1 MENHDTE
8 HLLNESENNQASH
21 VDPALFSPAEGENN
35 LVVTDEMEDVEFDAP
50 QEETNT
56 AEQETTYKFTEID
69 CLDEDDPIT
78 GQQYVLLSF
87 ISPEGV
93 MNCKIRGVKV
103 RGVYDS
109 IEKANK
115 MAAKLNKDDKYHSIF
130 VGQVGKW
137 LPWDPSAKQVEE
149 EKYGNDK
156 LNNIMRKAHES
167 EMKNQVK
174 DLNEL
179 VGRHKENMELKDK
192 QHEKRVAE
200 KIKQG
205 AADYDDNEE
214 QTQEPEKENKSS
226 SESDDDNDTLVTHDE
241 KRYKKANVNLQN
253 LNRNREALRERI
265 HKKLEEA
272 KQKKQGTVDQE
283 QDLETKKK
291 LIFEE
296 SKRVAEK
303 GQNIESL
310 KQDKDKIETNL
321 QKMKEMY
328 LKQMKDQDNDNNES
342 E

>member
-1 MENHDTE
+1 METHDTE
-8 HLLNESENNQASH
+8 HLSNKTQINSNLTNDN
-21 VDPALFSPAEGENN
+21 NN
-35 LVVTDEMEDVEFDAP
+35 LVVTDEMEAVEFDVP
-50 QEETNT
+50 QDETNT
-56 AEQETTYKFTEID
+56 EQDTTYKFTEID

-115 MAAKLNKDDKYHSIF
+115 MAAKLNKTDKYHHIF
-130 VGQVGKW
+130 IGQMGKW
-137 LPWDPSAKQVEE
+137 LPWDPSAKHVEE
-149 EKYGNDK
+149 EKYKDDK
-156 LNNIMRKAHES
+156 LNNIMKKAHES
-167 EMKNQVK
+167 EMKNQLK

-179 VGRHKENMELKDK
+179 VGRHKENMDLKDK
-192 QHEKRVAE
+192 QHETRVAN

-205 AADYDDNEE
+205 AANYDDNDNNDK
-214 QTQEPEKENKSS
+214 QKENNSG
-226 SESDDDNDTLVTHDE
+226 SDSDSNNDKHANHDE

-253 LNRNREALRERI
+253 LNRNREALRERL
-265 HKKLEEA
+265 HKKLEETR
-272 KQKKQGTVDQE
+272 KKKQETDNKPN
-283 QDLETKKK
+283 LEAQKK

-296 SKRVAEK
+296 SKRVAAK

-310 KQDKDKIETNL
+310 KQDKEKIEANL

-328 LKQMKDQDNDNNES
+328 LKMGNSNENS
-342 E
+342 DE